1 MDEGKKVNEKNDIKI
16 YKRETLLKLP
26 ETEKKLLNFQESK
39 ILEKKFGINKIKE
52 FDTVNLSHLYFFHYK
67 CESVND
73 TNWGCAWRSMQ
84 SLLKYQ
90 LSLSNQNKDNEISFY
105 NLFMKYGSK
114 NKLIE
119 IFMRM
124 KEGQNTEEKTLNVLL
139 DKKFAPFETD
149 SGWAE
154 PFISQLVLYDFGFE
168 GELLLIN
175 NYSNNN
181 YAPKEVFSRTLN
193 FNEFKEELKIHFKQ
207 DNPGPII
214 IDDSFV
220 SLSIIGIQF
229 NESNKNMGL
238 LIMDPHAVDKP
249 ETGLYIIIL
258 NDSGDCLQIIPNKH
272 VLASLAV
279 SFSYNKPWMAYFPK
293 KKENV

>member
-39 ILEKKFGINKIKE
+39 ILENKFGINKIKE

-114 NKLIE
+114 DKLIE
-119 IFMRM
+119 IFIKM
-124 KEGQNTEEKTLNVLL
+124 KEGQNIEEKTLNVLL

-214 IDDSFV
+214 IDDSYS
-220 SLSIIGIQF
+220 SLSIIGVKFDEENNNI
-229 NESNKNMGL
+229 EL
-238 LIMDPHAVDKP
+238 IIMDPHAVKYP
-249 ETGLYIIIL
+249 EIGLYIIIL
-258 NDSGDCLQIIPNKH
+258 NDIGEFVGIIPNEF
-272 VLASLAV
+272 VLCSRSV
-279 SFSYNKPWMAYFPK
+279 KFSDNKPWMAYIPK
-293 KKENV
+293 VN

>member
-1 MDEGKKVNEKNDIKI
+1 MGSDNENP
-16 YKRETLLKLP
+16 YKREKLKII
-26 ETEKKLLNFQESK
+26 TSSKNNIINFKKTN
-39 ILEKKFGINKIKE
+39 ILEIKFGLEKMKD
-52 FDTVNLSHLYFFHYK
+52 FYKPNLLHLYFFYYC
-67 CESVND
+67 CESVDD

-238 LIMDPHAVDKP
+238 LIMDPHAIDKP

-279 SFSYNKPWMAYFPK
+279 SFSHNKPWMAYFPK